1 MRVSGKS
8 YLGPL
13 EPPEP
18 PFAHE
23 ESRRAGLRGAEGCG
37 TTGFD
42 HGPQGHEQER
52 QQPLE
57 TEKGKGTDC
66 SREQKRS
73 SPCDIEPSSDSDFIY
88 NT

>member
-52 QQPLE
+52 QQPL
-57 TEKGKGTDC
+57 KKA
-66 SREQKRS
+66 REQTVPESRREAAHVTS
-73 SPCDIEPSSDSDFIY
+73 NPVQTLTSY
-88 NT
+88 T